1 LGGGAGRD
9 LLHLGYESPPGSR
22 VGRGLVWALIG
33 LCVLFELI
41 LQAADW
47 GLWGLLPMRN
57 GYYVGFWPQLLQGW
71 PGNYKLQPYTM
82 FVTYGFF
89 HVNFMHL
96 FGNMMVL
103 HILGRLVLRRVST
116 RGFVI
121 LYMGA
126 LLGGAGGYA
135 LLSFT
140 LMPMMGASGA
150 IFGLAGGL
158 LAWMYVDRYTHHEG
172 VLPVFQAVVLLI
184 VLNLI
189 MWWWMG
195 GLAWQA
201 HLGGFVSGWILA
213 MLIDPRPRA
222 PSPPNRS

>member
-1 LGGGAGRD
+1 MSAGHD
-9 LLHLGYESPPGSR
+9 FLQLGYEDPPGSR
-22 VGRGLVWALIG
+22 LGRALIWALIG
-33 LCVLFELI
+33 ICVAIELV

-47 GLWGLLPMRN
+47 GLWGLLSLRN

-71 PGNYKLQPYTM
+71 PGNYALQPYTM

-89 HVNFMHL
+89 HVNFLHL
-96 FGNMMVL
+96 LGNMIVL
-103 HILGRLVLRRVST
+103 YILGRLVLRRVGT
-116 RGFVI
+116 GGFAL
-121 LYMGA
+121 LYLGA
-126 LLGGAGGYA
+126 LLGGAGGHA
-135 LLSFT
+135 LLSFS

-150 IFGLAGGL
+150 LFGLAGGL

-172 VLPVFQAVVLLI
+172 VLPVLQAVVLLV

-213 MLIDPRPRA
+213 MLIDPRPRD
-222 PSPPNRS
+222 PSPSRG